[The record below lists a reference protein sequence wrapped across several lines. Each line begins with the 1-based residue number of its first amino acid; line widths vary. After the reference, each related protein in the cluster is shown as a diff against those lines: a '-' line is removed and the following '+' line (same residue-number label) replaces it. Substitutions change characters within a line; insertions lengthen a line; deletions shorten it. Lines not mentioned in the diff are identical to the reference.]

1 VTVTCAG
8 YQLPLHIKLPVAH
21 FVPQRLSNCCDFLL
35 MKASLSRS
43 AQELL
48 EHPHISTV
56 AVCGIPDAEYGQ
68 AVAAVVVAKP
78 DAAAALTP
86 EGVIAFAKTKVVSYA
101 TPRRV
106 VFVQELPVNAMG
118 KVSSGWHAQQ
128 QALFVTTSAMS
139 SNFLTWFFC
148 R

>member
-8 YQLPLHIKLPVAH
+8 CQLPLHIKLPVAH
-21 FVPQRLSNCCDFLL
+21 FMPQAL
-35 MKASLSRS
+35 MKVLQASLSRN

-78 DAAAALTP
+78 DAHAALTP
-86 EGVIAFAKTKVVSYA
+86 EGVIAFAKTKVASYA

-118 KVSSGWHAQQ
+118 KVSSGWHD
-128 QALFVTTSAMS
+128 S
-139 SNFLTWFFC
+139 SMHFS
-148 R
+148 